1 MSFHQMLSHF
11 SQNENALTCAICIDL
26 VTDIDEFLT
35 SDTTE
40 DQIVQF
46 VEQVAMSNHSHDGSH
61 MNEKKTIFVF
71 QLCKALGTILP
82 DFEVMIQHV
91 TNFVKQVK
99 CEFFF
104 EKNNKIT
111 QATINKNTQAT
122 MYKNTQAT
130 CNALVESQLPA
141 IIDGLVN
148 SYKKPL
154 FSVMIVITIIE
165 NNDNFQVWST
175 TTSTRRRF
183 VQTSLPV
190 HK

>member
-99 CEFFF
+99 CEFFLRR
-104 EKNNKIT
+104 IT
-111 QATINKNTQAT
+111 KSPR
-122 MYKNTQAT
+122 
-130 CNALVESQLPA
+130 LQLIKTPRQQC
-141 IIDGLVN
+141 I
-148 SYKKPL
+148 KTPRQP
-154 FSVMIVITIIE
+154 VMRLL
-165 NNDNFQVWST
+165 NPNFLRLLTV
-175 TTSTRRRF
+175 
-183 VQTSLPV
+183 L
-190 HK
+190 